1 MGSRRHD
8 DMTAVAD
15 SVVGL
20 VQAVRSSKAKL
31 LAAARTDVES
41 AAQLLLR
48 TVAHEG
54 PMRASAMAELVHLDL
69 STVSRQTSAL
79 VSRGLL
85 ERRADPEDGRAS
97 LLALTDAG
105 HDVLAAQAR
114 TRQSFFEDVLA
125 GWKVADLHRF
135 AELLE
140 RFTADYQDTHLTW
153 AERARTDRR
162 EPALQS

>member
-1 MGSRRHD
+1 MGARRRTEA
-8 DMTAVAD
+8 TAVAD
-15 SVVGL
+15 SVVDL
-20 VQAVRSSKAKL
+20 VHAVRSSKARL

-48 TVAHEG
+48 TIAHEG
-54 PMRASAMAELVHLDL
+54 PLRASALAEAVHLDL

-105 HDVLAAQAR
+105 HRVLAEQIL
-114 TRQSFFEDVLA
+114 TRQSFFDEVLA
-125 GWKVADLHRF
+125 DWKIDDLHRF
-135 AELLE
+135 AALLE
-140 RFTADYQDTHLTW
+140 RFTTDYQHTHDTWT
-153 AERARTDRR
+153 ERKGTTTA
-162 EPALQS
+162 